1 MGRRLMSKRSFTLR
15 VSLVMLVFGVVAGCG
30 NGSSTVDSRDLI
42 DATCEDD
49 PYGCVRYERT
59 QPVDIGALLW
69 LSEESRTAGTGVDSQ
84 RGVELALDYL
94 DGDFDGAT
102 GKVLG
107 HDVELDLAD
116 DGCDPKQGIRG
127 ARMLASRED
136 LLAVVG
142 TTCSSAAID
151 AAAKVLSEKGTVLI
165 SPTNTAPELT
175 DRRSHLPF
183 YARTA
188 PNDLIQ
194 GAVVGDF
201 SVKRAPGGTA
211 LVLSD
216 GSAYSDSLAE
226 SFSARFE
233 DGGGDVERVTLAP
246 TDTTSDVSNALSSTS
261 GSPDILYFPLNGDL
275 CTEAIAAVGSSQ
287 AGLLLTSDGC
297 FNSEVLAAAEAASL
311 QLNASG
317 PDVRDLDSNRFYGQE
332 LLPAYRESFGESPT
346 AIFHAHAFDAAN
358 LIFDALRRSAL
369 QGEDG
374 YLAVPRSEFR
384 AALFATEGYDGF
396 SGTLDCTDLGD
407 CQVAS
412 LISIYATPGWP
423 VEGGRQDAPPV
434 YSQSLTLSE
443 VLP

>member
-1 MGRRLMSKRSFTLR
+1 MMFKRPFALLFLLALLCSAALT
-15 VSLVMLVFGVVAGCG
+15 GCG
-30 NGSSTVDSRDLI
+30 DKSSSVDSREQI
-42 DATCEDD
+42 DAACDDD
-49 PYGCVRYERT
+49 PFGCVRYERT

-94 DGDFDGAT
+94 DGEFDGVP
-102 GKVLG
+102 GEVLG
-107 HDVELDLAD
+107 HEVELDLAD

-127 ARMLASRED
+127 ARNLSSNEG

-151 AAAKVLSEKGTVLI
+151 AAAKFLSEKGIVLI

-175 DRRSHLPF
+175 DRRSHVPF

-201 SVKRAPGGTA
+201 AVNRAPGGSA

-226 SFSARFE
+226 TFSMRFE
-233 DGGGDVERVTLAP
+233 DGGGSVERVTLAP
-246 TDTTSDVSNALSSTS
+246 TDTTSEISNALSSTS
-261 GSPDILYFPLNGDL
+261 GSPDILYLPLNGDL
-275 CTEAIAAVGSSQ
+275 CTEAVAAVGSSQ

-297 FNSEVLAAAEAASL
+297 FNSEVLAAAEANSL
-311 QLNASG
+311 SLSASG

-346 AIFHAHAFDAAN
+346 AIFHAHAFDAAS

-374 YLAVPRSEFR
+374 NLAVPRSDFR

-396 SGTLDCTDLGD
+396 SGTLECNDLGD

-412 LISIYATPGWP
+412 LISIYASPNWP
-423 VEGGRQDAPPV
+423 VEGGNQDAKPV
-434 YSQSLTLSE
+434 YSQSLTLRE

>member
-1 MGRRLMSKRSFTLR
+1 MGGWLMSKRRFA
-15 VSLVMLVFGVVAGCG
+15 SLLPLVLLMATVAGCG
-30 NGSSTVDSRDLI
+30 NGSSTVDSRELI
-42 DATCEDD
+42 DAICEDD
-49 PYGCVRYERT
+49 PYGCVRYEGT
-59 QPVDIGALLW
+59 QPVDVGALLW

-94 DGDFDGAT
+94 DGEFDGVP
-102 GKVLG
+102 GEVLG
-107 HDVELDLAD
+107 HEVELDLAD
-116 DGCDPKQGIRG
+116 EGCDPKQGIRG
-127 ARMLASRED
+127 ARRLASQED

-151 AAAKVLSEKGTVLI
+151 AAAKVLSEQGTVLI

-175 DRRSHLPF
+175 APRSHLPF

-201 SVKRAPGGTA
+201 AVNRAPGGTA

-226 SFSARFE
+226 TFSSRFE
-233 DGGGDVERVTLAP
+233 DGGGEVERVTLDPA
-246 TDTTSDVSNALSSTS
+246 DTTSEVSSALSSTS
-261 GSPDILYFPLNGDL
+261 GSPDILYLPLNGDL
-275 CTEAIAAVGSSQ
+275 CTEAVAAVGSTQ

-297 FNSEVLAAAEAASL
+297 FNSEVLAAADAASL
-311 QLNASG
+311 RLNASG

-374 YLAVPRSEFR
+374 YLAVPRSDFR

-396 SGTLDCTDLGD
+396 SGTLECNDLGD

-412 LISIYATPGWP
+412 LISIYASPAWP
-423 VEGGRQDAPPV
+423 VEGGPQGAAPV
-434 YSQSLTLSE
+434 YSQSMTLRE

>member
-1 MGRRLMSKRSFTLR
+1 MGGWLMSKRRFA
-15 VSLVMLVFGVVAGCG
+15 SLLPLVLLMATVAGCG
-30 NGSSTVDSRDLI
+30 NGSSTVDSRELI
-42 DATCEDD
+42 DAICEDD
-49 PYGCVRYERT
+49 PYGCVRYEGT
-59 QPVDIGALLW
+59 QPVDVGALLW

-94 DGDFDGAT
+94 DGEFDGVP
-102 GKVLG
+102 GEVLG
-107 HDVELDLAD
+107 HEVELDLAD
-116 DGCDPKQGIRG
+116 EGCDPKQGIRG
-127 ARMLASRED
+127 ARRLASQED

-151 AAAKVLSEKGTVLI
+151 AAAKVLSEQGTVLI

-175 DRRSHLPF
+175 APRSHLPF

-201 SVKRAPGGTA
+201 AVNRAPGGTA

-226 SFSARFE
+226 TFSSRFE
-233 DGGGDVERVTLAP
+233 DGGGEVERVTLDPA
-246 TDTTSDVSNALSSTS
+246 DTTSEVSSALSSAS
-261 GSPDILYFPLNGDL
+261 GSPDILYLPLNGDL
-275 CTEAIAAVGSSQ
+275 CTEAVAAVGSTQ

-297 FNSEVLAAAEAASL
+297 FNSEVLAAADAASL
-311 QLNASG
+311 RLNASG

-374 YLAVPRSEFR
+374 YLAVPRSDFR

-396 SGTLDCTDLGD
+396 SGTLECNDLGD

-412 LISIYATPGWP
+412 LISIYASPAWP
-423 VEGGRQDAPPV
+423 VEGGPQGAAPV
-434 YSQSLTLSE
+434 YSQSMTLLE

>member
-1 MGRRLMSKRSFTLR
+1 MGGWLMSKRRFA
-15 VSLVMLVFGVVAGCG
+15 SLLPLVLLMATVAGCG
-30 NGSSTVDSRDLI
+30 NGSSTVDSRELI
-42 DATCEDD
+42 DAICEDD
-49 PYGCVRYERT
+49 PYGCVRYEGT
-59 QPVDIGALLW
+59 QPVDVGALLW

-94 DGDFDGAT
+94 DGEFDGVP
-102 GKVLG
+102 GEVLG
-107 HDVELDLAD
+107 HEVELDLAD
-116 DGCDPKQGIRG
+116 EGCDPKQGIRG
-127 ARMLASRED
+127 ARRLASQED

-151 AAAKVLSEKGTVLI
+151 AAAKVLSEQGTVLI

-175 DRRSHLPF
+175 APRSHLPF

-201 SVKRAPGGTA
+201 AVNRAPGGTA

-226 SFSARFE
+226 TFSSRFE
-233 DGGGDVERVTLAP
+233 DGGGEVERVTLDP
-246 TDTTSDVSNALSSTS
+246 TDTTSEVSSALSSTS
-261 GSPDILYFPLNGDL
+261 GSPDILYLPLNGDL
-275 CTEAIAAVGSSQ
+275 CTEAVAAVGSTQ

-297 FNSEVLAAAEAASL
+297 FNSEVLAAADAASL
-311 QLNASG
+311 RLNASG

-374 YLAVPRSEFR
+374 YLAVPRSDFR

-396 SGTLDCTDLGD
+396 SGTLECNDLGD

-412 LISIYATPGWP
+412 LISIYASPAWP
-423 VEGGRQDAPPV
+423 VEGGPQGAAPV
-434 YSQSLTLSE
+434 YSQSMTLRE

>member
-1 MGRRLMSKRSFTLR
+1 MGGWLMSKRRFA
-15 VSLVMLVFGVVAGCG
+15 SLLPLVLLMATVAGCG
-30 NGSSTVDSRDLI
+30 NGSSTVDSSELI
-42 DATCEDD
+42 DAICEDD
-49 PYGCVRYERT
+49 PYGCVRYEGT
-59 QPVDIGALLW
+59 QPVDVGALLW

-94 DGDFDGAT
+94 DGEFDGVP
-102 GKVLG
+102 GEVLG
-107 HDVELDLAD
+107 HEVELDLAD
-116 DGCDPKQGIRG
+116 EGCDPKQGIRG
-127 ARMLASRED
+127 ARRLASQED

-151 AAAKVLSEKGTVLI
+151 AAAKVLSEQGTVLI

-175 DRRSHLPF
+175 APRSHLPF

-201 SVKRAPGGTA
+201 AVNRAPGGTA

-226 SFSARFE
+226 TFSSRFE
-233 DGGGDVERVTLAP
+233 DGGGEVERVTLDPA
-246 TDTTSDVSNALSSTS
+246 DTTSEVSSALSSTS
-261 GSPDILYFPLNGDL
+261 GSPDILYLPLNGDL
-275 CTEAIAAVGSSQ
+275 CTEAVAAVGSTQ

-297 FNSEVLAAAEAASL
+297 FNSEVLAAADAASL
-311 QLNASG
+311 RLNASG

-374 YLAVPRSEFR
+374 YLAVPRSDFR

-396 SGTLDCTDLGD
+396 SGTLECNDLGD

-412 LISIYATPGWP
+412 LISIYASPAWP
-423 VEGGRQDAPPV
+423 VEGGPQGAAPV
-434 YSQSLTLSE
+434 YSQSMTLRE

>member
-1 MGRRLMSKRSFTLR
+1 MGGWLMSKRRFA
-15 VSLVMLVFGVVAGCG
+15 SLLPLVLLMATVAGCG
-30 NGSSTVDSRDLI
+30 NGSSTVDSRELI
-42 DATCEDD
+42 DAICEDD
-49 PYGCVRYERT
+49 PYGCVRYEGT
-59 QPVDIGALLW
+59 QPVDVGALLW

-84 RGVELALDYL
+84 RGVELTLDYL
-94 DGDFDGAT
+94 DGEFDGVP
-102 GKVLG
+102 GEVLG
-107 HDVELDLAD
+107 HEVELDLAD
-116 DGCDPKQGIRG
+116 EGCDPKQGIRG
-127 ARMLASRED
+127 ARRLASQED

-151 AAAKVLSEKGTVLI
+151 AAAKVLSEQGTVLI

-175 DRRSHLPF
+175 APRSHLPF

-201 SVKRAPGGTA
+201 AVNRAPGGTA

-226 SFSARFE
+226 TFSSRFE
-233 DGGGDVERVTLAP
+233 DEGGEVERVTLDPA
-246 TDTTSDVSNALSSTS
+246 DTTSEVSSALSSAS
-261 GSPDILYFPLNGDL
+261 GSPDILYLPLNGDL
-275 CTEAIAAVGSSQ
+275 CTEAVAAVGSTQ

-297 FNSEVLAAAEAASL
+297 FNSEVLAAADAASL
-311 QLNASG
+311 RLNASG

-374 YLAVPRSEFR
+374 YLAVPRSDFR

-396 SGTLDCTDLGD
+396 SGTLECNDLGD

-412 LISIYATPGWP
+412 LISIYASPAWP
-423 VEGGRQDAPPV
+423 VEGGPQGAAPV
-434 YSQSLTLSE
+434 YSQSMTLLE

>member
-1 MGRRLMSKRSFTLR
+1 MPKRSVTLR
-15 VSLVMLVFGVVAGCG
+15 VSLVLLTSVVVAGCG
-30 NGSSTVDSRDLI
+30 NGSSTVDSREQI
-42 DATCEDD
+42 DAACEED
-49 PYGCVRYERT
+49 PYGCVRYEPT
-59 QPVDIGALLW
+59 QPIDIGALLW

-94 DGDFDGAT
+94 DGGFDGVN
-102 GKVLG
+102 GEVLG
-107 HDVELDLAD
+107 HDVALGLAD
-116 DGCDPKQGIRG
+116 EGCDPKQGIRG

-151 AAAKVLSEKGTVLI
+151 AAAKVLSERGIVLI

-175 DRRSHLPF
+175 DRRSHPPF

-201 SVKRAPGGTA
+201 AVNRAPGGKA

-216 GSAYSDSLAE
+216 GSAYSESLAE
-226 SFSARFE
+226 SFSMRFE
-233 DGGGDVERVTLAP
+233 DGGGEVERVTLDP
-246 TDTTSDVSNALSSTS
+246 TDTTSEVSSALSSTS
-261 GSPDILYFPLNGDL
+261 GSPDILYLPLNGDL
-275 CTEAIAAVGSSQ
+275 CTEVVAAAGSVQ

-297 FNSEVLAAAEAASL
+297 FNSEVLAAAETASL
-311 QLNASG
+311 QLDASG

-369 QGEDG
+369 EGEDG

-384 AALFATEGYDGF
+384 TALFATEGYDGF
-396 SGTLDCTDLGD
+396 SGTLECNDLGD
-407 CQVAS
+407 CQVTS
-412 LISIYATPGWP
+412 LISIYATPDWP
-423 VEGGRQDAPPV
+423 VEGGRQDAAPI
-434 YSQSLTLSE
+434 YSQSLTLLE

>member
-1 MGRRLMSKRSFTLR
+1 MGRRMMSKRSFALR
-15 VSLVMLVFGVVAGCG
+15 VSLVILIFGVVAGCG

-116 DGCDPKQGIRG
+116 EGCDPKQGIRG

-175 DRRSHLPF
+175 GRRSHLPF

-201 SVKRAPGGTA
+201 SVNRAPGGTA

-297 FNSEVLAAAEAASL
+297 FNSEVLAAAEANSL

-396 SGTLDCTDLGD
+396 SGTLDCSDLGD

-412 LISIYATPGWP
+412 LISIYATPAWP
-423 VEGGRQDAPPV
+423 VEGGRQDAAPV

>member
-1 MGRRLMSKRSFTLR
+1 MGGWLMSKRRFA
-15 VSLVMLVFGVVAGCG
+15 SLLPLVLLMATVAGCG
-30 NGSSTVDSRDLI
+30 NGSSTVDSRELI
-42 DATCEDD
+42 DAICEDD
-49 PYGCVRYERT
+49 PYGCVRYEGT
-59 QPVDIGALLW
+59 QPVDVGALLW

-84 RGVELALDYL
+84 RGVELTLDYL
-94 DGDFDGAT
+94 DGEFDGVP
-102 GKVLG
+102 GEVLG
-107 HDVELDLAD
+107 HEVELDLAD
-116 DGCDPKQGIRG
+116 EGCDPKQGIRG
-127 ARMLASRED
+127 ARRLASQED

-151 AAAKVLSEKGTVLI
+151 AAAKVLSEQGTVLI

-175 DRRSHLPF
+175 APRSHLPF

-201 SVKRAPGGTA
+201 AVNRAPGGTA

-226 SFSARFE
+226 TFSSRFE
-233 DGGGDVERVTLAP
+233 DEGGEVERVTLDPA
-246 TDTTSDVSNALSSTS
+246 DTTSEVSSALSSAS
-261 GSPDILYFPLNGDL
+261 GSPDILYLPLNGDL
-275 CTEAIAAVGSSQ
+275 CTEAVAAVGSTQ

-297 FNSEVLAAAEAASL
+297 FNSEVLAAADAASL
-311 QLNASG
+311 RLNASG

-374 YLAVPRSEFR
+374 YLAVPRSDFR

-396 SGTLDCTDLGD
+396 SGTLECNDLGD

-412 LISIYATPGWP
+412 LISIYASPAWP
-423 VEGGRQDAPPV
+423 VEGGPQGAAPV
-434 YSQSLTLSE
+434 YSQSMTLRE

>member
-1 MGRRLMSKRSFTLR
+1 MSKRPF
-15 VSLVMLVFGVVAGCG
+15 VFLVPLVLLAAIVLVGCG
-30 NGSSTVDSRDLI
+30 EKSSSLDSTEQIEAACD
-42 DATCEDD
+42 ED
-49 PYGCVRYERT
+49 PFGCVRYERT
-59 QPVDIGALLW
+59 QPIDVGALLW

-94 DGDFDGAT
+94 DGSFDGLP
-102 GKVLG
+102 GRVLG
-107 HDVELDLAD
+107 HEVELDLAD
-116 DGCDPKQGIRG
+116 DGCDPKQGIRVAKTLA
-127 ARMLASRED
+127 AREG

-151 AAAKVLSEKGTVLI
+151 AAAKVLSEEGIVLI

-175 DRRSHLPF
+175 DRRSRFPF

-201 SVKRAPGGTA
+201 AVDRAPGGSA
-211 LVLSD
+211 VVLSD

-226 SFSARFE
+226 TFSARFE
-233 DGGGDVERVTLAP
+233 DGGGAVERVILAP
-246 TDTTSDVSNALSSTS
+246 TDTTTEISDALSSTDA
-261 GSPDILYFPLNGDL
+261 SPDILYLPLNGDL
-275 CTEAIAAVGSSQ
+275 CTEVVEAVGASP

-297 FNSEVLAAAEAASL
+297 FNSEVLAATEANSL
-311 QLNASG
+311 QLDASG

-346 AIFHAHAFDAAN
+346 AIFHAHAFDAVN

-369 QGEDG
+369 QSDDG
-374 YLAVPRSEFR
+374 DLAVPRSDFR
-384 AALFATEGYDGF
+384 TALFATEGYDGF
-396 SGTLDCTDLGD
+396 SGTLDCNDLGD

-412 LISIYATPGWP
+412 LISIYSSPDWP

-434 YSQSLTLSE
+434 YSQSLTLRE

>member
-1 MGRRLMSKRSFTLR
+1 MGGWLMSKRRFA
-15 VSLVMLVFGVVAGCG
+15 SLLPLVLLMATVAGCG
-30 NGSSTVDSRDLI
+30 NGSSTVDSRELI
-42 DATCEDD
+42 DAICEDD
-49 PYGCVRYERT
+49 PYGCVRYEGS
-59 QPVDIGALLW
+59 QSVDVGALLW

-94 DGDFDGAT
+94 DGEFDGVP
-102 GKVLG
+102 GEVLG
-107 HDVELDLAD
+107 HEVELDLAD
-116 DGCDPKQGIRG
+116 EGCDPKQGIRG
-127 ARMLASRED
+127 ARRLASQED

-151 AAAKVLSEKGTVLI
+151 AAAKVLSEQGTVLI

-175 DRRSHLPF
+175 APRSHLPF

-201 SVKRAPGGTA
+201 AVNRAPGGTA

-226 SFSARFE
+226 TFSSRFE
-233 DGGGDVERVTLAP
+233 DGGGEVERVTLDPA
-246 TDTTSDVSNALSSTS
+246 DTTSEVSSALSSAS
-261 GSPDILYFPLNGDL
+261 GSPDILYLPLNGDL
-275 CTEAIAAVGSSQ
+275 CTEAVAAVGSTQ

-297 FNSEVLAAAEAASL
+297 FNSEVLAAADAASL
-311 QLNASG
+311 RLNASG

-374 YLAVPRSEFR
+374 YLAVPRSDFR

-396 SGTLDCTDLGD
+396 SGTLECNDLGD

-412 LISIYATPGWP
+412 LISIYASPAWP
-423 VEGGRQDAPPV
+423 VEGGPQGAAPV
-434 YSQSLTLSE
+434 YSQSMTLRE

>member
-1 MGRRLMSKRSFTLR
+1 MGGWLMSKRRFA
-15 VSLVMLVFGVVAGCG
+15 SLLPLVLLMATVAGCG
-30 NGSSTVDSRDLI
+30 NGSSTVDSRELI
-42 DATCEDD
+42 DAICEDD
-49 PYGCVRYERT
+49 PYGCVRYEGT
-59 QPVDIGALLW
+59 QPVDVGALLW

-94 DGDFDGAT
+94 DGEFDGVP
-102 GKVLG
+102 GEVLG
-107 HDVELDLAD
+107 HEVELDLAD
-116 DGCDPKQGIRG
+116 EGCDPKQGIRG
-127 ARMLASRED
+127 ARRLASQED

-151 AAAKVLSEKGTVLI
+151 AAAKVLSEQGTVLI

-175 DRRSHLPF
+175 APRSHLPF

-201 SVKRAPGGTA
+201 AVNRAPGGTA

-226 SFSARFE
+226 TFSSRFE
-233 DGGGDVERVTLAP
+233 DGGGEVERVTLDPA
-246 TDTTSDVSNALSSTS
+246 DTTSEVSSALSSAS
-261 GSPDILYFPLNGDL
+261 GSPDILYLPLNGDL
-275 CTEAIAAVGSSQ
+275 CTEAVAAVGSTQ

-297 FNSEVLAAAEAASL
+297 FNSEVLAAADAASL
-311 QLNASG
+311 RLNASG

-374 YLAVPRSEFR
+374 YLAVPRSDFR

-396 SGTLDCTDLGD
+396 SGTLECNDLGD

-412 LISIYATPGWP
+412 LISIYASPAWP
-423 VEGGRQDAPPV
+423 VEGGPQGAAPV
-434 YSQSLTLSE
+434 YSQSMTLRE

>member
-1 MGRRLMSKRSFTLR
+1 MGGWLMSKRRFA
-15 VSLVMLVFGVVAGCG
+15 SLLPLVLLMATVAGCG
-30 NGSSTVDSRDLI
+30 NGSSTVDSRELI
-42 DATCEDD
+42 DAICEDD
-49 PYGCVRYERT
+49 PYGCVRYEGS
-59 QPVDIGALLW
+59 QPVDVGALLW

-94 DGDFDGAT
+94 DGEFDGVP
-102 GKVLG
+102 GEVLG
-107 HDVELDLAD
+107 HEVELDLAD
-116 DGCDPKQGIRG
+116 EGCDPKQGIRG
-127 ARMLASRED
+127 ARRLASQED

-151 AAAKVLSEKGTVLI
+151 AAAKVLSEQGTVLI

-175 DRRSHLPF
+175 APRSHLPF

-201 SVKRAPGGTA
+201 AVNRAPGGTA

-226 SFSARFE
+226 TFSSRFE
-233 DGGGDVERVTLAP
+233 DGGGEVERVTLDPA
-246 TDTTSDVSNALSSTS
+246 DTTSEVSSALSSAS
-261 GSPDILYFPLNGDL
+261 GSPDILYLPLNGDL
-275 CTEAIAAVGSSQ
+275 CTEAVAAVGSTQ

-297 FNSEVLAAAEAASL
+297 FNSEVLAAADAASL
-311 QLNASG
+311 RLNASG

-369 QGEDG
+369 QSEDG
-374 YLAVPRSEFR
+374 YLAVPRSDFR

-396 SGTLDCTDLGD
+396 SGTLECNDLGD

-412 LISIYATPGWP
+412 LISIYASPAWP
-423 VEGGRQDAPPV
+423 VEGGPQGAAPV
-434 YSQSLTLSE
+434 YSQSMTLLE